1 MSLWISHKRVN
12 EAATKVAEI
21 MAKEYRWNDEKKMQE
36 IKNYIDYVKKT
47 VSFI

>member
-1 MSLWISHKRVN
+1 
-12 EAATKVAEI
+12 